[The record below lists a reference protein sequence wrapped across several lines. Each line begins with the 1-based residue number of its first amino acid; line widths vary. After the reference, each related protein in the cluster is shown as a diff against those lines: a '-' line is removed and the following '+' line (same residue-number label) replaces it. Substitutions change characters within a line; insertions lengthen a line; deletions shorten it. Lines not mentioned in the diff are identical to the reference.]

1 VRHLILTD
9 RHTPEHGG
17 IVASLIQLLEQAPL
31 FSVLHPDDLRG
42 LAGKF
47 SQVRY
52 GRGDTIFREGE
63 RADCLFLIDDGRIK
77 LFMRSAR
84 GEEHLIGVIGR
95 GQIFGE
101 LSLLD
106 RGTRA
111 MNAKAMEAST
121 VFGLE
126 SEVMWAMLDDRPA
139 LSRRLLELMARRL
152 RRADQASQDLVF
164 FDATTRLARR
174 LLQLAEDHGK
184 PVGEGDAVRITVQV
198 TQREIAQMIGVKRGS
213 ANRLIAS
220 FADRGWIEWNDG
232 LPVIREPEA
241 LVRLAF

>member
-1 VRHLILTD
+1 
-9 RHTPEHGG
+9 
-17 IVASLIQLLEQAPL
+17 
-31 FSVLHPDDLRG
+31 
-42 LAGKF
+42 
-47 SQVRY
+47 
-52 GRGDTIFREGE
+52 
-63 RADCLFLIDDGRIK
+63 
-77 LFMRSAR
+77 
-84 GEEHLIGVIGR
+84 
-95 GQIFGE
+95 
-101 LSLLD
+101 
-106 RGTRA
+106 
-111 MNAKAMEAST
+111 

-174 LLQLAEDHGK
+174 LLQLAEDHGES
-184 PVGEGDAVRITVQV
+184 VGEGDAVRITVQV

-213 ANRLIAS
+213 ANRLLAS

-241 LVRLAF
+241 LVRLTF